1 MNQPQYFLPRVSW
14 SRDQN
19 LSVTRSIIR
28 EAGLA
33 DIFSDVRDVDIAFS
47 SVHGRGPG
55 DASGTIICY
64 VDGRDA
70 PRRFGYHPDDQEWS
84 PVGDGSQLWIG
95 LDKDHGPG
103 PDALRRR
110 QQADGYDLEINGEQW
125 LIPVVRRP
133 DDSTCLPTD
142 LITDAAG
149 KLQEPVKSAYRRYW
163 DESAK
168 VCNWFFGE
176 RRELPSK
183 QEAFEQAKLVL
194 SINYRFGTNEQNALR
209 VIDSDNF
216 MTILAYSIDVP
227 RVQLMQEAQKK
238 TPC

>member
-1 MNQPQYFLPRVSW
+1 MSQPLYFLPCVNWMHGQS
-14 SRDQN
+14 

-33 DIFSDVRDVDIAFS
+33 DIFSDVRDTDIAFS
-47 SVHGRGPG
+47 LVHGRGPG
-55 DASGTIICY
+55 DSSGTVVCY

-70 PRRFGYHPDDQEWS
+70 PRRMGYHPDEQEWT
-84 PVGDGSQLWIG
+84 PVGDGSQLWVG
-95 LDKDHGPG
+95 VDKDYRPG
-103 PDALRRR
+103 PVDLRRR
-110 QQADGYDLEINGEQW
+110 QQADGYPLEMGGEQW

-142 LITDAAG
+142 FITDAVG
-149 KLQEPVKSAYRRYW
+149 KLQEPVKAAYRRYW

-194 SINYRFGTNEQNALR
+194 SINYRFGTNEQNTLR
-209 VIDSDNF
+209 VVDSDNF

-238 TPC
+238 T